1 MRPIYFLLD
10 FTLNYAIR
18 IFYPRN
24 DSNNAPKEFLGSTIY
39 VSNHA
44 ASFMDP
50 LVVAALRRP
59 IVFFMTRSDV
69 FTPLTRWFLWSV
81 QMLPIYRQLDGD
93 DTKGKNEAV
102 FKTCTRILSG
112 GRNLLIYGEGFTDD
126 VFIRRLKPVKKGAV
140 RIGFLALESLD
151 WKKKIYIAA
160 VGCNYSEPNRMRS
173 DILISYSDKICLN
186 DYREAY
192 EENPN
197 KVIADLT
204 KIIQQLMQ
212 DQITHVE
219 KKEEAP
225 FHENI
230 MRITRKGM
238 NSVDFDRSIPL
249 KKRWLYS
256 QALAKW
262 LNKENVSES
271 KSLTSLKKSL
281 DDYFALL
288 KRFRIEDRF
297 LVWKSSAARPT
308 RMRELLFLIVLFPTM
323 LLGVLHCAIP
333 YLLIKRFAEK
343 TFKRKVFWSSVK
355 MVLGK
360 FAIGLF
366 NIPVIFLFHYFIY
379 PSYWLGFVYYA
390 LIGLFGLSAYMW
402 VTYLKEFKKKG
413 IIRKTE
419 VGKFIKKR
427 EELVH
432 QIRKVLPNEFH

>member
-1 MRPIYFLLD
+1 MRPIYFLLN

-24 DSNNAPKEFLGSTIY
+24 DSNNAPKEFYGSTIY

-50 LVVAALRRP
+50 LVVAVLRRP

-69 FTPLTRWFLWSV
+69 FTPATRWFLWAC
-81 QMLPIYRQLDGD
+81 QMLPIYRQLDGE

-102 FKTCTRILSG
+102 FKTCTKILSR
-112 GRNLLIYGEGFTDD
+112 GRNLLIFGEGFTDD

-151 WKKKIYIAA
+151 WKKKIYLAA
-160 VGCNYSEPNRMRS
+160 VGCNYSNPNTMRS

-204 KIIQQLMQ
+204 KVIQQLMQ

-238 NSVDFDRSIPL
+238 NAVDFDRSIPL
-249 KKRWLYS
+249 KKRWNYS
-256 QALAKW
+256 RSLANW
-262 LNKENVSES
+262 LNTQDVAES
-271 KSLTSLKKSL
+271 KPLSSLKKSL
-281 DDYFALL
+281 EDYFALL
-288 KRFRIEDRF
+288 KRFRIEDRL
-297 LVWKSSAARPT
+297 LVWKSSTARPN
-308 RMRELLFLIVLFPTM
+308 RNKEIFLLIVLFPTM
-323 LLGVLHCAIP
+323 LLGVLHCALP
-333 YLLIKRFAEK
+333 YILVKRFAEK
-343 TFKRKVFWSSVK
+343 KFKRKVFWSSVK
-355 MVLGK
+355 MVVGK
-360 FAIGLF
+360 IAIGLF
-366 NIPVIFLFHYFIY
+366 NIPAIFLFYHFIY
-379 PSYWLGFVYYA
+379 PSYWLGFAYYV

-402 VTYLKEFKKKG
+402 TYYLMEFKKKG
-413 IIRKTE
+413 VIRKTDL
-419 VGKFIKKR
+419 GKFVKKR
-427 EELVH
+427 QELVKEL
-432 QIRKVLPNEFH
+432 RKAIPAEFH